1 MNALATLLLL
11 TALTIPTPTLVL
23 RNGARIDVDGSVRQ
37 EDGRVVVF
45 RSGGTLYSVPVAE
58 VDLEATRAAGANVT
72 LVKAESGKL
81 KVSREERER
90 LLRELEKNHA
100 GTPASAEAI
109 KTPPPS
115 REATPNTEDEW
126 AWRRSARAHEEAV
139 RRAKEEL
146 QLLHDRVEQLR
157 QQIRTLASLGY
168 RPNQFTYQTSEL
180 QLTIDSIPRAQLE
193 IERAQ
198 RALDVFREDARKLG
212 ILPGWLR

>member
-1 MNALATLLLL
+1 MNALAALLLL

-37 EDGRVVVF
+37 EEGRIVF

-72 LVKAESGKL
+72 LVKAEPGKL

-90 LLRELEKNHA
+90 LLRELEKNHT
-100 GTPASAEAI
+100 GTPVTAEAL
-109 KTPPPS
+109 KTPPAP
-115 REATPNTEDEW
+115 RETPPNSEDEW

-146 QLLHDRVEQLR
+146 QLLYDRAEQLR
-157 QQIRTLASLGY
+157 QQIRTLSSLGY

-180 QLTIDSIPRAQLE
+180 QITIDSIPRAQLE

>member
-1 MNALATLLLL
+1 MNTLATLLLL
-11 TALTIPTPTLVL
+11 TALTIPTTTLVL

-37 EDGRVVVF
+37 EEGRIIF
-45 RSGGTLYSVPVAE
+45 RSGGTLYSVPVPE
-58 VDLEATRAAGANVT
+58 VDLESTRAAGANVT
-72 LVKAESGKL
+72 LVKAEPGKL

-109 KTPPPS
+109 KTPPAS
-115 REATPNTEDEW
+115 REPAPNSEDEW

-146 QLLHDRVEQLR
+146 QLLQDRAEQLR
-157 QQIRTLASLGY
+157 NQIRTFTSLGY

-180 QLTIDSIPRAQLE
+180 QVTIDSIPRAQLE

-198 RALDVFREDARKLG
+198 RALDVFREDARKMG

>member
-1 MNALATLLLL
+1 MNALATLLLV

-23 RNGARIDVDGSVRQ
+23 RNGARIDVDGGSVRQ
-37 EDGRVVVF
+37 EEARIVF
-45 RSGGTLYSVPVAE
+45 RSAGTLYSVPAAE

-72 LVKAESGKL
+72 VVKAEPGKL

-100 GTPASAEAI
+100 GTPASPEAL
-109 KTPPPS
+109 KTPPAP
-115 REATPNTEDEW
+115 REAAANSEDEW

-139 RRAKEEL
+139 RRAKEEV
-146 QLLHDRVEQLR
+146 QLLNDRVEQLR
-157 QQIRTLASLGY
+157 QQIRTLTSLGY

-193 IERAQ
+193 VERAQ

>member
-23 RNGARIDVDGSVRQ
+23 RDGARIDVDGSVRQ
-37 EDGRVVVF
+37 EEGRVIF
-45 RSGGTLYSVPVAE
+45 RSGGTLYSVPVNE
-58 VDLEATRAAGANVT
+58 VDMDATRAAGANVT
-72 LVKAESGKL
+72 LVKAEPGKL
-81 KVSREERER
+81 KVPKEERER

-100 GTPASAEAI
+100 GTPASAEAL
-109 KTPPPS
+109 KPPPAP
-115 REATPNTEDEW
+115 RETPANSEDEW
-126 AWRRSARAHEEAV
+126 AWRRSARAYEEAV

-146 QLLHDRVEQLR
+146 QLLYDRAEQLR
-157 QQIRTLASLGY
+157 QQIRTLSSLGY
-168 RPNQFTYQTSEL
+168 RANQFTYQTSEL
-180 QLTIDSIPRAQLE
+180 QVTIDSIPRAQLE

>member
-1 MNALATLLLL
+1 MHALITLLLL

-23 RNGARIDVDGSVRQ
+23 RNGARIDVDAPVRQ
-37 EDGRVVVF
+37 EEGRVIF
-45 RSGGTLYSVPVAE
+45 RSAGTLYSVPVAE

-72 LVKAESGKL
+72 LVKAETGKL

-100 GTPASAEAI
+100 GTPASAEAL
-109 KTPPPS
+109 KTPPAP
-115 REATPNTEDEW
+115 RETTANSDDEW

-139 RRAKEEL
+139 RRAKEEV
-146 QLLHDRVEQLR
+146 QLLHDRAEQLR

-168 RPNQFTYQTSEL
+168 RASQFTYQTSEL

-193 IERAQ
+193 VERAQ
-198 RALDVFREDARKLG
+198 RTLEVFREDARKMG

>member
-37 EDGRVVVF
+37 EAGRVIF
-45 RSGGTLYSVPVAE
+45 RSGGTLYSVPVNE
-58 VDLEATRAAGANVT
+58 VDLDATRAAGENVT
-72 LVKAESGKL
+72 LVKAEPGKL
-81 KVSREERER
+81 KVSKEERER

-100 GTPASAEAI
+100 GTPASPESL
-109 KTPPPS
+109 KTPPAP
-115 REATPNTEDEW
+115 RETPANSEDEW
-126 AWRRSARAHEEAV
+126 AWRRSARAYEEAV

-146 QLLHDRVEQLR
+146 QLLYDRAEQLR
-157 QQIRTLASLGY
+157 QQIRTLTSLGY
-168 RPNQFTYQTSEL
+168 RANQFTYQTSEL

-198 RALDVFREDARKLG
+198 RALEVFREDARKMG